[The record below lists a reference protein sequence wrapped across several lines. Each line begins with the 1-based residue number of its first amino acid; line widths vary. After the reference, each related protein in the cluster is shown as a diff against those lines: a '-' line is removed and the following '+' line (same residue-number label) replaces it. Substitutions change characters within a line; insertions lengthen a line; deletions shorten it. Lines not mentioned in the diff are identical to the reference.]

1 MASTLLGG
9 VAMVLRQAEKSVVQV
24 SRSEARSA
32 IVLICEHA
40 SFHIPAELND
50 LGISVAARCS
60 HVAWDPG
67 AMAVAQRMS
76 QDLDAVLVAS
86 TVSRLVYDCNRPLSA
101 TDAMPASS
109 ETYNIPGNVGLTDAE
124 RCARVARYYT
134 PFRERL
140 ASQIARR
147 TDPIIVTVHSF
158 TPIYNGKKREVEIGI
173 LHDRDSLLADAMMQV
188 ACGHDVRL
196 NAPYGPEDGV
206 THTLKEHA
214 VKHGHLNVM
223 IEVRNDLIA
232 DESGQTAIAK
242 TLTGWITQALE
253 ILGVDACRA

>member
-1 MASTLLGG
+1 
-9 VAMVLRQAEKSVVQV
+9 MVLRQDEKSVVQV
-24 SRSEARSA
+24 SRSEASSP
-32 IVLICEHA
+32 IVLVCEHA
-40 SFHIPAELND
+40 SCHIPAELNN
-50 LGISVAARCS
+50 LGISVAARRS

-67 AMAVAQRMS
+67 AMAVAQAMS

-86 TVSRLVYDCNRPLSA
+86 TVSRLVYDCNRPPEA
-101 TDAMPASS
+101 PDAIPARS
-109 ETYNIPGNVGLTDAE
+109 EAYDVPGNVGLADE
-124 RCARVARYYT
+124 EKRARVARYYT
-134 PFRERL
+134 PFHDEL

-158 TPIYNGKKREVEIGI
+158 TPIYNSQKREVEIGI

-188 ACGHDVRL
+188 AGGHDVRV

-232 DESGQTAIAK
+232 GEASQTAMAK

-253 ILGVDACRA
+253 ILGVDTCKA